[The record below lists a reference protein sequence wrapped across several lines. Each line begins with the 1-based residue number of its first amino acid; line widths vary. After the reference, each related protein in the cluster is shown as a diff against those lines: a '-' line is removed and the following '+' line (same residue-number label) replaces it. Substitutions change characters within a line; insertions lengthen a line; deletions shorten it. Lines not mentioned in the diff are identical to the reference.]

1 MSKYYNKNKN
11 LVENLI
17 NCFKTNKIF
26 YTIFFGAAAYIS
38 LLTDDLKRGLFTITF
53 MVIFSYLSHM
63 VGHKLYPI
71 NIFHKVHHNDDI
83 NHTFFG
89 RTLEWIV
96 NFLQI
101 GGLLLIPLNR
111 LLENKTGVK
120 LFNEYI
126 IVFYSLVYTTHHMI
140 NYHVLEVDTHIRH
153 HKNVNTNYGPDYMD
167 VLLGTK
173 QHNSTFE
180 DMRES
185 ILNTLLSAMVVII
198 LFSKKILH

>member
-1 MSKYYNKNKN
+1 
-11 LVENLI
+11 
-17 NCFKTNKIF
+17 
-26 YTIFFGAAAYIS
+26 
-38 LLTDDLKRGLFTITF
+38 
-53 MVIFSYLSHM
+53 M

>member
-26 YTIFFGAAAYIS
+26 YMIFFGAAAYIS

-111 LLENKTGVK
+111 LLENKTGVR

-140 NYHVLEVDTHIRH
+140 NYHLLEVDTHIRH

-185 ILNTLLSAMVVII
+185 ILNTLLSAMVVIV

>member
-26 YTIFFGAAAYIS
+26 YMIFFGAAAYIS

-111 LLENKTGVK
+111 LLENKTGLR

-140 NYHVLEVDTHIRH
+140 NYHLLEVDTHIRH

-180 DMRES
+180 DMKES
-185 ILNTLLSAMVVII
+185 ILNSLLSAMVVII

>member
-26 YTIFFGAAAYIS
+26 YMIFFGAAAYIS

-111 LLENKTGVK
+111 LLENKTGVR

-185 ILNTLLSAMVVII
+185 ILNTLLSAMVVIV

>member
-26 YTIFFGAAAYIS
+26 YMIFFGAAAYIS

-111 LLENKTGVK
+111 LLENKTGVR

-153 HKNVNTNYGPDYMD
+153 HENVNTNYGPDYMD

-185 ILNTLLSAMVVII
+185 ILNTLLSAMVVIV

>member
-26 YTIFFGAAAYIS
+26 YMIFFGAAAYIS

-111 LLENKTGVK
+111 LLENKTGVR

>member
-26 YTIFFGAAAYIS
+26 YMIFFGAAAYIS

-111 LLENKTGVK
+111 LLENKTGLR

-140 NYHVLEVDTHIRH
+140 NYHLLEVDTHIRH

-185 ILNTLLSAMVVII
+185 ILNTLLSAMVVIV

>member
-26 YTIFFGAAAYIS
+26 YIIFFGAAAYIS

-126 IVFYSLVYTTHHMI
+126 VK
-140 NYHVLEVDTHIRH
+140 R
-153 HKNVNTNYGPDYMD
+153 
-167 VLLGTK
+167 
-173 QHNSTFE
+173 
-180 DMRES
+180 R
-185 ILNTLLSAMVVII
+185 II
-198 LFSKKILH
+198 L

>member
-26 YTIFFGAAAYIS
+26 YMIFFGAAAYIS

-83 NHTFFG
+83 NHTFLG

-111 LLENKTGVK
+111 LLENKTGIR

-140 NYHVLEVDTHIRH
+140 NYHLLEVDTHIRH

-180 DMRES
+180 DMKES
-185 ILNTLLSAMVVII
+185 ILNSLLSAMVVII